1 LTQIKEYINGFINR
15 SGSYVLFSTMAARVL
30 SFLGSWIALQLI
42 EAKELGVILF
52 AYGIVQ
58 FIIPIGGFGLHQ
70 SLIRY
75 GALLKSE
82 DEKQQLFNY
91 VLKKGIV
98 ASIAIILVLVGIGY
112 FIPFQFNK
120 TYVYF
125 SILSLSILT
134 VFILEIIK
142 IQFRLQHKNRLY
154 AITEFWYNIIL
165 TGLIFGLSYLFQGMG
180 YIIALIV
187 SPVLTALFFIKKL
200 NVKLHIK
207 NNLKITNLSFWKYG
221 FFGGLSSVVTQLLI
235 LIDIILIGYLIDDPV
250 AVTNYRYISIIPFS
264 LLFLPR
270 VFITTD
276 FVTFTEK
283 IHQKDYINRYIK
295 NYMLFFGVVSILL
308 LLFSYFFAEQILYI
322 FGVEYMNYA
331 DSFLILIMGIVG
343 IYIFRGLFGNLLSSI
358 GKIELNYYIIS
369 IAIVI
374 NIISNY
380 YLIPLYGIKGA
391 AITSAILMWFTG
403 ILSWLSFL
411 YFFRKNR
418 YE

>member
-1 LTQIKEYINGFINR
+1 MTQIKEYINGFINR

-75 GALLKSE
+75 GALLNSE
-82 DEKQQLFNY
+82 DEKQQLFSY

-98 ASIAIILVLVGIGY
+98 ASIVIILVLVGIGY
-112 FIPFQFNK
+112 FIPFQFDK
-120 TYVYF
+120 TYGYF

-200 NVKLHIK
+200 NIKLHIK

-322 FGVEYMNYA
+322 FGVEYMDYA

>member
-1 LTQIKEYINGFINR
+1 MTQIKEYINGFINR

-82 DEKQQLFNY
+82 DEKQQLFSY

-112 FIPFQFNK
+112 FIPFQFDK
-120 TYVYF
+120 TYGYF

-165 TGLIFGLSYLFQGMG
+165 TGFIFGFSYLFQGMC

-322 FGVEYMNYA
+322 FGVEYMDYA

-374 NIISNY
+374 NVISNY

>member
-1 LTQIKEYINGFINR
+1 MTQIKEYINGFINR

-82 DEKQQLFNY
+82 DEKQQLFSY

-112 FIPFQFNK
+112 FIPFQFDK

-125 SILSLSILT
+125 SILSLSIIT

-200 NVKLHIK
+200 NIKLHIK

-235 LIDIILIGYLIDDPV
+235 LIDIILIGYLMDDPV

-308 LLFSYFFAEQILYI
+308 LLFSYFFTEQILYI
-322 FGVEYMNYA
+322 FGVEYMDYA

-374 NIISNY
+374 NVISNY

>member
-82 DEKQQLFNY
+82 DEKQQLFSY

-112 FIPFQFNK
+112 FIPFQFDK

-154 AITEFWYNIIL
+154 AITEFWYNVIL

-374 NIISNY
+374 NVISNY

>member
-1 LTQIKEYINGFINR
+1 
-15 SGSYVLFSTMAARVL
+15 MAARFL

-75 GALLKSE
+75 GALLNSE
-82 DEKQQLFNY
+82 DEKQQLFSY

-98 ASIAIILVLVGIGY
+98 ASIVIILVLVGIGY
-112 FIPFQFNK
+112 FIPFQFDK
-120 TYVYF
+120 TYGYF

-200 NVKLHIK
+200 NIKLHIK

-235 LIDIILIGYLIDDPV
+235 LIDIILIGYLIDDPI

-322 FGVEYMNYA
+322 FGVEYMDYA

>member
-1 LTQIKEYINGFINR
+1 MTQIKEYINGFINR

-82 DEKQQLFNY
+82 DEKQQLFSY

-112 FIPFQFNK
+112 FIPFQFDK

-374 NIISNY
+374 NAISNY

>member
-1 LTQIKEYINGFINR
+1 MTQIKEYINGFINR

-82 DEKQQLFNY
+82 DEKQQLFSY

-112 FIPFQFNK
+112 LIPFQFDK
-120 TYVYF
+120 TYGYF

-322 FGVEYMNYA
+322 FGVEYMDYA

-374 NIISNY
+374 NVISNY

>member
-1 LTQIKEYINGFINR
+1 MTQIKEYINGFINR

-42 EAKELGVILF
+42 EAKELGIILF

-82 DEKQQLFNY
+82 DEKQQLFSY

-112 FIPFQFNK
+112 FIPFQFDK

-165 TGLIFGLSYLFQGMG
+165 TGLIFYLSYLFQGMG

-322 FGVEYMNYA
+322 FGVEYMDYA

-374 NIISNY
+374 NVISNY

>member
-82 DEKQQLFNY
+82 DEKQQLFSY

-112 FIPFQFNK
+112 FIPFQFDK
-120 TYVYF
+120 TYGYF

-235 LIDIILIGYLIDDPV
+235 LIDIILIGYLMDDPV

-322 FGVEYMNYA
+322 FGVEYMDYA

-374 NIISNY
+374 NVISNY

>member
-1 LTQIKEYINGFINR
+1 MTQIKEYINGFINR

-82 DEKQQLFNY
+82 DEKQQLFSY
-91 VLKKGIV
+91 VLKKGILS
-98 ASIAIILVLVGIGY
+98 SIAIILVLVGIGY
-112 FIPFQFNK
+112 FIPFQFDK
-120 TYVYF
+120 TYGYF

-374 NIISNY
+374 NVISNY

>member
-1 LTQIKEYINGFINR
+1 MTQIKEYINGFINR

-82 DEKQQLFNY
+82 DEKQQLFSY

-112 FIPFQFNK
+112 FIPFQFDK
-120 TYVYF
+120 TYGYF

-308 LLFSYFFAEQILYI
+308 LLFSYLFAEQILYI
-322 FGVEYMNYA
+322 FGVEYMDYA

>member
-1 LTQIKEYINGFINR
+1 MTQIKEYINGFINR

-82 DEKQQLFNY
+82 DEKQQLFSY

-112 FIPFQFNK
+112 LIPFQFDK
-120 TYVYF
+120 TYGYF

-142 IQFRLQHKNRLY
+142 IQFRLQHKNSLY

-165 TGLIFGLSYLFQGMG
+165 TGLIFGFSYLFQGMG

-322 FGVEYMNYA
+322 FGVEYMDYA

-374 NIISNY
+374 NVISNY

>member
-1 LTQIKEYINGFINR
+1 MTQIKEYINGFINR

-70 SLIRY
+70 SLNRY

-82 DEKQQLFNY
+82 DEKQQLFSY

-112 FIPFQFNK
+112 FIPFQFDK
-120 TYVYF
+120 TYGYF

-322 FGVEYMNYA
+322 FGVEYMDYA

-374 NIISNY
+374 NVISNY

>member
-1 LTQIKEYINGFINR
+1 MTQIKEYINGFINR

-82 DEKQQLFNY
+82 DEKQQLFSY

-112 FIPFQFNK
+112 FIPFQFDK
-120 TYVYF
+120 TYGYF

-165 TGLIFGLSYLFQGMG
+165 TGLIFGLSYLFHGMG

-322 FGVEYMNYA
+322 FGVEYMDYA

>member
-82 DEKQQLFNY
+82 DEKQQLFSY

-235 LIDIILIGYLIDDPV
+235 LIDIILIGYLMDDPV

-322 FGVEYMNYA
+322 FGVEYMDYA

-374 NIISNY
+374 NVISNY

>member
-1 LTQIKEYINGFINR
+1 MTQIKEYINGFINR

-82 DEKQQLFNY
+82 DEKQQLFSY

-112 FIPFQFNK
+112 FIPFQFDK

-165 TGLIFGLSYLFQGMG
+165 TGLIFYLSYLFQGMG

-322 FGVEYMNYA
+322 FGVEYMDYA

-374 NIISNY
+374 NVISNY

>member
-1 LTQIKEYINGFINR
+1 MAQIKEYINGFINR

-82 DEKQQLFNY
+82 DEKQQLFSY

-112 FIPFQFNK
+112 LIPFQFDK
-120 TYVYF
+120 TYGYF

-374 NIISNY
+374 NVISNY

>member
-1 LTQIKEYINGFINR
+1 MTQIKEYINGFINR

-82 DEKQQLFNY
+82 DEKQQLFSY

-112 FIPFQFNK
+112 FIPFQFDK

-322 FGVEYMNYA
+322 FGVEYMDYA

-374 NIISNY
+374 NVISNY
-380 YLIPLYGIKGA
+380 YIIPLYGIKGA

>member
-1 LTQIKEYINGFINR
+1 
-15 SGSYVLFSTMAARVL
+15 MAARVL

-374 NIISNY
+374 NVISNY

>member
-1 LTQIKEYINGFINR
+1 MTQIKEYINGFINR

-75 GALLKSE
+75 GALLNSE
-82 DEKQQLFNY
+82 DEKQQLFSY
-91 VLKKGIV
+91 VLKKGII
-98 ASIAIILVLVGIGY
+98 ASIVIILVLVGIGY
-112 FIPFQFNK
+112 FIPFQFDK
-120 TYVYF
+120 TYGYF

-200 NVKLHIK
+200 NIKFHIK

-235 LIDIILIGYLIDDPV
+235 LIDIILIGYLMDDPV

-322 FGVEYMNYA
+322 FGVEYMDYA

-374 NIISNY
+374 NVISNY

>member
-1 LTQIKEYINGFINR
+1 MTQIKEYINGFINR
-15 SGSYVLFSTMAARVL
+15 SGSYVLFSPMAARVL

-75 GALLKSE
+75 GALLNSE
-82 DEKQQLFNY
+82 DEKQQLFSY

-98 ASIAIILVLVGIGY
+98 ASIVIILVLVGIGY
-112 FIPFQFNK
+112 FIPFQFDK
-120 TYVYF
+120 TYGYF

-200 NVKLHIK
+200 NIKLHIK

-235 LIDIILIGYLIDDPV
+235 LIDIILIGYLIDDPI

-322 FGVEYMNYA
+322 FGVEYMDYA

>member
-1 LTQIKEYINGFINR
+1 MTQIKEYINGFINR
-15 SGSYVLFSTMAARVL
+15 SGSYVLFSTMAARFL

-75 GALLKSE
+75 GALLNSE
-82 DEKQQLFNY
+82 DEKQQLFSY

-98 ASIAIILVLVGIGY
+98 ASIVIILVLVGIGY
-112 FIPFQFNK
+112 FIPFQFDK
-120 TYVYF
+120 TYGYF

-200 NVKLHIK
+200 NIKLHIK

-235 LIDIILIGYLIDDPV
+235 LIDIILIGYIIDDPI

-322 FGVEYMNYA
+322 FGVEYMDYA

>member
-82 DEKQQLFNY
+82 DEKQQLFSY

-98 ASIAIILVLVGIGY
+98 TSIAIILVLVGIGY
-112 FIPFQFNK
+112 FIPFQFDK

-322 FGVEYMNYA
+322 FGVEYMDYA

-374 NIISNY
+374 NVISNY

>member
-1 LTQIKEYINGFINR
+1 LTQIKEYINDFINR

-82 DEKQQLFNY
+82 DEKQQLFSY

-112 FIPFQFNK
+112 FIPFQFDK
-120 TYVYF
+120 TYGYF

-374 NIISNY
+374 NVISNY

>member
-82 DEKQQLFNY
+82 DEKQQLFSY

-112 FIPFQFNK
+112 FIPFQFDK
-120 TYVYF
+120 TYGYF

-322 FGVEYMNYA
+322 FGVEYMDYA

-374 NIISNY
+374 NVISNY

>member
-1 LTQIKEYINGFINR
+1 MTQIKEYINGFINR

-82 DEKQQLFNY
+82 DEKQQLFSY
-91 VLKKGIV
+91 VLKKGII
-98 ASIAIILVLVGIGY
+98 ASIVIILVLVGIGY
-112 FIPFQFNK
+112 FIPFQFDK
-120 TYVYF
+120 TYGYF

-322 FGVEYMNYA
+322 FGVEYMYYA

-374 NIISNY
+374 NVISNY

>member
-1 LTQIKEYINGFINR
+1 MTQIKEYINGFINR

-82 DEKQQLFNY
+82 DEKQQLFSY

-112 FIPFQFNK
+112 FIPFQFDK

-165 TGLIFGLSYLFQGMG
+165 TGLIFCLSYLFQGMG

-374 NIISNY
+374 NVISNY

>member
-82 DEKQQLFNY
+82 DEKQQLFSY

-112 FIPFQFNK
+112 FIPFQFDK
-120 TYVYF
+120 TYGYF

-235 LIDIILIGYLIDDPV
+235 LIDIILIGYLMDDPV

>member
-1 LTQIKEYINGFINR
+1 MTQIKEYINGFINR

-52 AYGIVQ
+52 AYCIVQ

-82 DEKQQLFNY
+82 DEKQQLFSY

-98 ASIAIILVLVGIGY
+98 ASIAIILILVGIGY
-112 FIPFQFNK
+112 FIPFQFDK
-120 TYVYF
+120 TYGYF

-322 FGVEYMNYA
+322 FGVEYMDYA

-374 NIISNY
+374 NVISNY

>member
-1 LTQIKEYINGFINR
+1 MTQIKEYINGFINR

-82 DEKQQLFNY
+82 DEKQQLFSY

-112 FIPFQFNK
+112 FIPFQFDK
-120 TYVYF
+120 TYGYF

-187 SPVLTALFFIKKL
+187 SPVFTALFFIKKL

>member
-1 LTQIKEYINGFINR
+1 
-15 SGSYVLFSTMAARVL
+15 MAARVL

-82 DEKQQLFNY
+82 DEKQQLFSY

-98 ASIAIILVLVGIGY
+98 ASIAIILILVGIGY
-112 FIPFQFNK
+112 FIPFQFDK
-120 TYVYF
+120 TYGYF

-322 FGVEYMNYA
+322 FGVEYMDYA

-374 NIISNY
+374 NVISNY

>member
-1 LTQIKEYINGFINR
+1 
-15 SGSYVLFSTMAARVL
+15 MAARVL

-82 DEKQQLFNY
+82 DEKQQLFSY

-112 FIPFQFNK
+112 FIPFQFDK

>member
-1 LTQIKEYINGFINR
+1 
-15 SGSYVLFSTMAARVL
+15 MAARVL

-75 GALLKSE
+75 GALLNSE
-82 DEKQQLFNY
+82 DEKQQLFSY

-98 ASIAIILVLVGIGY
+98 ASIVIILVLVGIGY
-112 FIPFQFNK
+112 FIPFQFDK
-120 TYVYF
+120 TYGYF

-322 FGVEYMNYA
+322 FGVEYMDYA

>member
-221 FFGGLSSVVTQLLI
+221 FFGGLSSVVTQLII

-322 FGVEYMNYA
+322 FGVEYMDYA

-374 NIISNY
+374 NVISNY

>member
-1 LTQIKEYINGFINR
+1 MTQIKEYINGFINR

-82 DEKQQLFNY
+82 DEKQQLFSY
-91 VLKKGIV
+91 VLKKGIF

-112 FIPFQFNK
+112 FIPFQFDK

-322 FGVEYMNYA
+322 FGVEYMDYA

-374 NIISNY
+374 NVISNY

-411 YFFRKNR
+411 YFFRNNR

>member
-15 SGSYVLFSTMAARVL
+15 SGSYVLFSTMAARFL

-75 GALLKSE
+75 GALLNSE
-82 DEKQQLFNY
+82 DEKQQLFSY

-98 ASIAIILVLVGIGY
+98 ASIVIILVLVGIGY
-112 FIPFQFNK
+112 FIPFQFDK
-120 TYVYF
+120 TYGYF

-200 NVKLHIK
+200 NIKLHIK

-235 LIDIILIGYLIDDPV
+235 LIDIILIGYLIDDPI

-322 FGVEYMNYA
+322 FGVEYMDYA

>member
-1 LTQIKEYINGFINR
+1 MTQIKEYINGFINR

>member
-1 LTQIKEYINGFINR
+1 MTQIKEYINGFINR
-15 SGSYVLFSTMAARVL
+15 SGSYVLFSTLAARVL

-82 DEKQQLFNY
+82 DEKQQLFSY

-112 FIPFQFNK
+112 FIPFQFDK
-120 TYVYF
+120 TYGYF

-322 FGVEYMNYA
+322 FGVEYMDYA

>member
-1 LTQIKEYINGFINR
+1 MTQIKEYINGFINR

-82 DEKQQLFNY
+82 DEKQQLFSY

-112 FIPFQFNK
+112 LIPFQFDK
-120 TYVYF
+120 TYGYF

-142 IQFRLQHKNRLY
+142 IQFRLQHKNSLY

-200 NVKLHIK
+200 NIKLHIK

-235 LIDIILIGYLIDDPV
+235 LIDIILIGYIIDDPI

-322 FGVEYMNYA
+322 FGVEYMDYA

-374 NIISNY
+374 NVISNY